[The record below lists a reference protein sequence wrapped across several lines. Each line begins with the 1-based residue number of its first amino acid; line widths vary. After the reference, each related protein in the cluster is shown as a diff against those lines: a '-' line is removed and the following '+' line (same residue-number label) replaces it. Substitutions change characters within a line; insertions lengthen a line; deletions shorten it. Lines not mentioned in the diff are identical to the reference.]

1 MQEYTVKNE
10 HKGIKRIGIIV
21 AIALAFFAG
30 MSVNSYRSVK
40 KFITEEGDVNIV
52 KVLDLYGKTRS
63 DAVSFD
69 QYWEVW
75 NTIKDRFVDQP
86 VNDVDLF
93 YGSLKGLVGGLNDPY
108 SAYFPPGPAKEFTES
123 LQGEFGGI
131 GAEIGMRDNQ
141 LVVIAPLPNTPADRA
156 GLKPG
161 DFILKIN
168 DEETFGLALD
178 EAVLK
183 IRGESGSTV
192 VLSVIKKGK
201 QVPEEV
207 SIVREKINIPSV
219 TSEMKKNNI
228 GYIRIS
234 NFNNKTVDEFDTA
247 IKDLLSHKPK
257 GLILDMRRNPGG
269 YLDSSV
275 LVASEWIK
283 DGVIVRER
291 FTDKDIR
298 EHKTSGKH
306 RLMDLQTIV
315 LVDEG
320 TASGAEIVAGALQ
333 DYGVAKIVGTKT
345 FGKGS
350 VQDFEFLRDGS
361 ALKLTIAKWFT
372 PKDRGIDKEGIT
384 PDIVIEEMFE
394 VKKGADPND
403 TTAIKDK
410 GVEKALELLQSK

>member
-1 MQEYTVKNE
+1 MEEYIQKKEHKTVK
-10 HKGIKRIGIIV
+10 RIAIIL

-40 KFITEEGDVNIV
+40 KFITEEGDVDIT
-52 KVLDLYGKTRS
+52 KILDLYSKTRS
-63 DAVSFD
+63 DSVSFD

-75 NTIKDRFVDQP
+75 DTIKERYVDQP
-86 VNDVDLF
+86 VSDVDLF
-93 YGSLKGLVGGLNDPY
+93 YGSLKGLVGGLDDPY
-108 SAYFPPGPAKEFTES
+108 SAYFPPGPAKEFTQS

-141 LVVIAPLPNTPADRA
+141 LVVIAPLPGTPAERA
-156 GLKPG
+156 GLRPG
-161 DFILKIN
+161 DYILEIN
-168 DEETFGLALD
+168 GEDTFGLALD

-183 IRGESGSTV
+183 IRGEVGSTA
-192 VLSVIKKGK
+192 VLSILKKGK

-219 TSEMKKNNI
+219 TSEMKKGNI
-228 GYIRIS
+228 AYIRIS
-234 NFNNKTVDEFDTA
+234 NFNNKTVGEFDDA
-247 IKDLLSHKPK
+247 IKTVLPSKPK
-257 GLILDMRRNPGG
+257 GLILDLRRNPGG

-275 LVASEWIK
+275 LVASEWIR

-291 FTDKDIR
+291 FTDKNIR
-298 EHKTSGKH
+298 EHKSTGKH
-306 RLMDLQTIV
+306 RLSDIPTIV

-333 DYGVAKIVGTKT
+333 DYGVAKIVGAKT

-372 PKDRGIDKEGIT
+372 PKDRGIDKQGIT
-384 PDIVIEEMFE
+384 PDITIEEMFE
-394 VKKGADPND
+394 VKEGADPND
-403 TTAIKDK
+403 TSAVKDK
-410 GVEKALELLQSK
+410 GIEKALELLQK

>member
-1 MQEYTVKNE
+1 MQEYTTKKE
-10 HKGIKRIGIIV
+10 HKGIKRIGIVI

-52 KVLDLYGKTRS
+52 KVLDLYSKTRS
-63 DAVSFD
+63 DTVSFD

-75 NTIKDRFVDQP
+75 NTIKDRYVDQP
-86 VNDVDLF
+86 VDDVDLF
-93 YGSLKGLVGGLNDPY
+93 YGSLKGLVGGLDDPY

-141 LVVIAPLPNTPADRA
+141 LIVIAPLPSTPAERA

-161 DFILKIN
+161 DYILKIN
-168 DEETFGLALD
+168 GEETFGLEID

-183 IRGESGSTV
+183 IRGENGSTV

-219 TSEMKKNNI
+219 TSEMKKGNVA
-228 GYIRIS
+228 YIRIS
-234 NFNNKTVDEFDTA
+234 NFNNKTVNEFDIA
-247 IKDLLSHKPK
+247 IEDVLSKKPR
-257 GLILDMRRNPGG
+257 GLILDLRRNPGG

-283 DGVIVRER
+283 DGVVVRER
-291 FTDKDIR
+291 FTDKNIR

-306 RLMDLQTIV
+306 RLLDLQTIV

-350 VQDFEFLRDGS
+350 VQDFEFLPDGS

-384 PDIVIEEMFE
+384 PDIVVEEMFE
-394 VKKGADPND
+394 VKEGADPND
-403 TTAIKDK
+403 KTAIKDK
-410 GVEKALELLQSK
+410 GVEKALELLQTK